1 MLTKRYLDVVPTT
14 LFVRG
19 SSWSQIPDPD
29 AIGAVRDRYL
39 GIAVAEIAVKMADL
53 VLPANAV
60 PHAPLRHNPRE
71 GCSRRAGSSLAG
83 FAGLAR
89 W

>member
-1 MLTKRYLDVVPTT
+1 MLLDVVPTT

-19 SSWSQIPDPD
+19 SARSQITDPD
-29 AIGAVRDRYL
+29 AIGAVGDRYL
-39 GIAVAEIAVKMADL
+39 GIAVPKVAVKMADF
-53 VLPANAV
+53 VLPPNAV
-60 PHAPLRHNPRE
+60 PHSPLRHDPRE
-71 GCSRRAGSSLAG
+71 ACSRRAGSSLAG